1 MHNWADTFFKGR
13 RLDTAKNTGDG
24 TLNLKNI
31 AKAFDMDHFLIHDYK
46 QIDRDLKFILKSKK
60 PLFIEVMTDTKQ
72 KIYDSFK
79 DY

>member
-1 MHNWADTFFKGR
+1 ME
-13 RLDTAKNTGDG
+13 
-24 TLNLKNI
+24 
-31 AKAFDMDHFLIHDYK
+31 HFLIHDYK
-46 QIDRDLKFILKSKK
+46 QIDQNLKFILKSKK